1 MNQPG
6 RLGTRMIIVA
16 APSGAGKSSFVER
29 ATKELSVLVD
39 TVTYT
44 TRAMREGESE
54 GKPYYFVGRA
64 KFQELVASGFFVEWA
79 EVHTNLYGT
88 PLYQLEEAWAENKVV
103 IMDVDVQ
110 GAETFKMKYPDAS
123 TIFILPPSIDEL
135 RRRVEKRD
143 KGRTQNL
150 EVRMANASRE
160 IAKAGEFDHQVVN
173 DDFERSFGEFKKLVE
188 SLIAGR

>member
-1 MNQPG
+1 LNQPG

-123 TIFILPPSIDEL
+123 TIFILPPSIEEL

>member
-1 MNQPG
+1 LNQPG

-44 TRAMREGESE
+44 TRAMREGESD
-54 GKPYYFVGRA
+54 GKPYHFVDRR

-88 PLYQLEEAWAENKVV
+88 PLHQLEDAWAQNKVV

-110 GAETFKMKYPDAS
+110 GAETFKKKYPDAS
-123 TIFILPPSIDEL
+123 TIFILPPSIEEL

-160 IAKAGEFDHQVVN
+160 IAKADEFDHQVVN

-188 SLIAGR
+188 SLISGR

>member
-1 MNQPG
+1 VKSG
-6 RLGTRMIIVA
+6 VRMIIVA
-16 APSGAGKSSFVER
+16 APSGAGKSSFVDR
-29 ATKELSVLVD
+29 ITRELPILVD
-39 TVTYT
+39 TVTFT

-54 GKPYYFVGRA
+54 GIPYHFVSRA
-64 KFQELVASGFFVEWA
+64 KLQELVEKGFFVEWA

-88 PLYQLEEAWAENKVV
+88 PLHQLEDAWAQKKVV

-110 GAETFKMKYPDAS
+110 GAATFKAKYPDAA
-123 TIFILPPSIDEL
+123 TVFILPPSIEEL

-160 IAKAGEFDHQVVN
+160 IAKAHEFDHQLVN
-173 DDFERSFGEFKKLVE
+173 DDFERSYAEFKKLVE
-188 SLIAGR
+188 SLVRAS

>member
-6 RLGTRMIIVA
+6 KLGTKMIIVA

-29 ATKELSVLVD
+29 VTRELSVLVD

-54 GKPYYFVGRA
+54 GKPYHFVDRA
-64 KFQELVASGFFVEWA
+64 RFQELIASGFFVEWA

-88 PLYQLEEAWAENKVV
+88 PLYQLENAWAQNRVV

-110 GAETFKMKYPDAS
+110 GAETFKKKYPDAT
-123 TIFILPPSIDEL
+123 TIFILPPSIEEL
-135 RRRVEKRD
+135 RRRVERRD

-150 EVRMANASRE
+150 EVRMNNASRE
-160 IAKAGEFDHQVVN
+160 ITKAGEFDYQVVN

>member
-1 MNQPG
+1 LKQPG

-29 ATKELSVLVD
+29 ATKELSILVD

-54 GKPYYFVGRA
+54 GKPYHFVSRS
-64 KFQELVASGFFVEWA
+64 KFQEHVASGFFVEWA

-88 PLYQLEEAWAENKVV
+88 PLYQLEDAWAQDKVV

-110 GAETFKMKYPDAS
+110 GAETFKKKYPDAS

>member
-1 MNQPG
+1 MNQANK
-6 RLGTRMIIVA
+6 LGTRMIIVA

-29 ATKELSVLVD
+29 VTRELPVLVD

-54 GKPYYFVGRA
+54 GKPYYFVSRA

-88 PLYQLEEAWAENKVV
+88 PLHQLEDAWAQNKVV

-110 GAETFKMKYPDAS
+110 GAETFKKKYPDAS
-123 TIFILPPSIDEL
+123 TIFILPPSIEEL
-135 RRRVEKRD
+135 RRRVERRD

-150 EVRMANASRE
+150 EVRMNNASRE
-160 IAKAGEFDHQVVN
+160 IAKAGEFDYQVVN

>member
-1 MNQPG
+1 MKSG
-6 RLGTRMIIVA
+6 VRMIIVA
-16 APSGAGKSSFVER
+16 APSGAGKSSFVDRITHEMPI
-29 ATKELSVLVD
+29 LVD

-44 TRAMREGESE
+44 TRAMREGEFE
-54 GKPYYFVGRA
+54 GLPYHFVSRE
-64 KFQELVASGFFVEWA
+64 KFQELVEKGFFVEWA

-88 PLYQLEEAWAENKVV
+88 PLHQLEDAWAKNKVI

-110 GAETFKMKYPDAS
+110 GAATFKAKYPDAA
-123 TIFILPPSIDEL
+123 TVFILPPSIEEL

-160 IAKAGEFDHQVVN
+160 IAKAHEFDYQLVN
-173 DDFERSFGEFKKLVE
+173 DDFERSYAEFKKLVE
-188 SLIAGR
+188 SLVRAS

>member
-1 MNQPG
+1 
-6 RLGTRMIIVA
+6 MIIVA

-29 ATKELSVLVD
+29 VTKEISVLVD

-44 TRAMREGESE
+44 TRAMRDGESE
-54 GKPYYFVGRA
+54 GKPYHFVSRP

-88 PLYQLEEAWAENKVV
+88 PLYQLEDAWAKNKVV

-110 GAETFKMKYPDAS
+110 GAKTFKKKYPKAS
-123 TIFILPPSIDEL
+123 TIFILPPSIEEL
-135 RRRVEKRD
+135 RRRVERRD

-160 IAKAGEFDHQVVN
+160 IARAEEFDYQVVN

>member
-44 TRAMREGESE
+44 TRAMREGESD
-54 GKPYYFVGRA
+54 GKPYHFVDRR

-88 PLYQLEEAWAENKVV
+88 PLHQLEDAWAQNKVV

-110 GAETFKMKYPDAS
+110 GAETFKKKYPDAS
-123 TIFILPPSIDEL
+123 TIFILPPSIEEL

-160 IAKAGEFDHQVVN
+160 IAKADEFDHQVVN

-188 SLIAGR
+188 SLISGR

>member
-1 MNQPG
+1 MNQASK
-6 RLGTRMIIVA
+6 LGTRMIIVA

-29 ATKELSVLVD
+29 VTRELPVLVD

-54 GKPYYFVGRA
+54 GKPYYFVSRA
-64 KFQELVASGFFVEWA
+64 KFQELVANGFFVEWA

-88 PLYQLEEAWAENKVV
+88 PLHQLEDAWAQSKVV

-110 GAETFKMKYPDAS
+110 GAETFKRKYPDAS
-123 TIFILPPSIDEL
+123 TIFILPPSIEEL
-135 RRRVEKRD
+135 RRRVERRD

-150 EVRMANASRE
+150 EVRMTNASRE
-160 IAKAGEFDHQVVN
+160 IAKAGEFDYQVVN

>member
-6 RLGTRMIIVA
+6 KLGTKMIIVA

-29 ATKELSVLVD
+29 VTRELSVLVD

-54 GKPYYFVGRA
+54 GKPYHFVSRA
-64 KFQELVASGFFVEWA
+64 RFQELIASGFFVEWA

-88 PLYQLEEAWAENKVV
+88 PLYQLEDAWARNKVV

-110 GAETFKMKYPDAS
+110 GAETFKRKYPDAS
-123 TIFILPPSIDEL
+123 TIFILPPSIEEL

-150 EVRMANASRE
+150 EVRMDNASRE
-160 IAKAGEFDHQVVN
+160 IAKAGGFDYQVVN

>member
-1 MNQPG
+1 
-6 RLGTRMIIVA
+6 MIIVA